1 MRQMPQHREF
11 EARAD
16 TIGAIRSF
24 VEDAL
29 LRHGCPDEAI
39 DAAVLCTSELAT
51 NALLHGDG
59 DIGVDIDLTDR
70 ARVAVW
76 DRNHR
81 MPVLQRPDLSDDGGR
96 GLLLVSMF
104 ADAWGFEPADDGK
117 HVWFEI
123 DVQRPRSQ
131 AGGNRG
137 RRRSDAGVSAD

>member
-1 MRQMPQHREF
+1 MAQMAQHRDF

-29 LRHGCPDEAI
+29 LRHGCPDDAI

-76 DRNHR
+76 DRNHE
-81 MPVLQRPDLSDDGGR
+81 MPVLQRPDPSDDGGR

-104 ADAWGFEPADDGK
+104 ADTWGFERGDGGK

-123 DVQRPRSQ
+123 DVRGRRSP
-131 AGGNRG
+131 AGGNLG
-137 RRRSDAGVSAD
+137 RRRTDVGVSAD